1 MSNVCTVQPH
11 DGHTT
16 SRLPNPRL
24 LRRRLFIDLR
34 LAARAAAGPRGRRE
48 QRLGVFGYD
57 QHRSMYILQVVR
69 KFELQSQL
77 SLALLARDVG
87 PDPAGHFRLCELQ
100 VV

>member
-24 LRRRLFIDLR
+24 LRRRLFIDFALGG
-34 LAARAAAGPRGRRE
+34 AGGGGTKGIAVNAMSSVTISTGPCTS
-48 QRLGVFGYD
+48 Y
-57 QHRSMYILQVVR
+57 

>member
-24 LRRRLFIDLR
+24 LVRRRFIDLR
-34 LAARAAAGPRGRRE
+34 LGARERRRDQGDRRE
-48 QRLGVFGYD
+48 RNVFGYD
-57 QHRSMYILQVVR
+57 QHRSMYMSY